1 MPENEQH
8 PSPWTSVLM
17 ALVLCSGALLVTGPL
32 SGWVVPPVVAAVVF
46 VVCVFAYIGVVG
58 STAGARRRR

>member
-1 MPENEQH
+1 MTDDEQR

-32 SGWVVPPVVAAVVF
+32 SGWAVPPVVAAVVF
-46 VVCVFAYIGVVG
+46 AVCVFSYIGVVG
-58 STAGARRRR
+58 STAAVRRRS